1 LFCIY
6 FSEMTA
12 FTLPM
17 PWPPTLPVDILVKSN
32 AAPSDLESRAARA
45 HIEELESQLAYI
57 DAART
62 ELLASLEEHKGILS
76 PIRMLPNEIL
86 GEIFFILAK
95 AAFHFGD
102 ISEEEELGGQPSS
115 MVGHK
120 DLQPLEISCAI
131 DSGPMDHG
139 LSGP

>member
-1 LFCIY
+1 
-6 FSEMTA
+6 
-12 FTLPM
+12 
-17 PWPPTLPVDILVKSN
+17 
-32 AAPSDLESRAARA
+32 A

-95 AAFHFGD
+95 AARRSSVANQAPWLVTKICSRWRSVALSTPALWTMVFLD
-102 ISEEEELGGQPSS
+102 LDRPGGN
-115 MVGHK
+115 
-120 DLQPLEISCAI
+120 
-131 DSGPMDHG
+131 
-139 LSGP
+139 